1 MNLKHIIF
9 SLIFLFCFS
18 LIQAQVIK
26 SEKSYLKLNIK
37 QKKEVVDILD
47 TICPELKIISPDI
60 TEGTK
65 FVSTLPEINLIGRAI
80 DASGIASVIIN
91 SEISEIT
98 ETGMFSRRL
107 FLEPGEN
114 LIPVI
119 VLDKK
124 YNSLE
129 RRFLIEY
136 TPPEPTLAEIVE
148 EESKYYGFII
158 GIDNYEDPTIL
169 PLDNPISDAERI
181 YDILTGEYIFKKEN
195 VKLIRDA
202 RRRDIVNALDEF
214 ADLITPND
222 NMLIFYAGHGW
233 WDEDANIGY
242 WLPSDA
248 RRNSKADWFRN
259 STLVDYLK
267 EIKSKHTLLITDACF
282 GGSIFKSRKAFPE
295 AEKAIQKLYELPSRK
310 AMTSGT
316 MKEEVPDRS
325 SFIKFLCERL
335 TDNTEKYLSSEQLF
349 SSIRIAVINNSDA
362 VPQYGEIKNVG
373 DQGGEFIF
381 IRRE

>member
-9 SLIFLFCFS
+9 SLIFLFCLSFA
-18 LIQAQVIK
+18 QAQVIK

-37 QKKEVVDILD
+37 PKKEIAEIPD
-47 TICPELKIISPDI
+47 TTFPELKIISPAI

-65 FVSTLPEINLIGRAI
+65 FVSSLPEINIIGRAI
-80 DASGIASVIIN
+80 DESGIASVIIN

-98 ETGMFSRRL
+98 ETGMFSARL
-107 FLEPGEN
+107 ILEPGDN

-129 RRFLIEY
+129 KKFLIEY
-136 TPPEPTLAEIVE
+136 APPEPTLADIVK

-158 GIDNYEDPTIL
+158 GIDNYEDPSIQ
-169 PLDNPISDAERI
+169 PLDNAISDAERL
-181 YDILTGEYIFKKEN
+181 YEILTGEYIFNEEN
-195 VKLIRDA
+195 VKLIKDA

-214 ADLITPND
+214 AEIITPED
-222 NMLIFYAGHGW
+222 NLLIFYAGHGW

-248 RRNSKADWFRN
+248 RRSSKADWFRN

-267 EIKSKHTLLITDACF
+267 EINSKHTLLITDACF

-316 MKEEVPDRS
+316 LTEVPDRS
-325 SFIKFLCERL
+325 SFIQFLCERL
-335 TDNTEKYLSSEQLF
+335 TDNTEKYLPSEQLF

-381 IRRE
+381 IKSE

>member
-1 MNLKHIIF
+1 MNLKHITF

-18 LIQAQVIK
+18 LVQAQVIK
-26 SEKSYLKLNIK
+26 SEKSYLKLSIK
-37 QKKEVVDILD
+37 PKKEEVEISD
-47 TICPELKIISPDI
+47 TTSPELKIISPSL
-60 TEGTK
+60 TAGTGYI
-65 FVSTLPEINLIGRAI
+65 STTPELNLIGRAI
-80 DASGIASVIIN
+80 DESGIASVIIN

-98 ETGMFSRRL
+98 ETGMFSRIL
-107 FLEPGEN
+107 LLEPGDN
-114 LIPVI
+114 IITII
-119 VLDKK
+119 VLDNKN
-124 YNSLE
+124 NSLQE
-129 RRFLIEY
+129 KFSVEY

-158 GIDNYEDPTIL
+158 GIDNYDDPAIL
-169 PLDNPISDAERI
+169 PLDNPISDAEKI
-181 YDILTGEYIFKKEN
+181 YEILTGEYIFEKEN
-195 VKLIRDA
+195 VKIIKDA

-214 ADLITPND
+214 ADMITPND
-222 NMLIFYAGHGW
+222 NLLIFYAGHGW

-316 MKEEVPDRS
+316 MTEVPDRS

-381 IRRE
+381 IKKE